1 MNLHE
6 ETKCWWLTEDT
17 DRHVVYVTVA
27 QLIIILDMVLYT
39 RKTNE
44 YNCERQTRK
53 YHIWNQYW
61 RMNWIRWKTKKDL
74 FCGGDR
80 QH

>member
-1 MNLHE
+1 MCAEVTNQSNIIVYNLRMNLHE

-17 DRHVVYVTVA
+17 DGHVVYVTVA

-44 YNCERQTRK
+44 YNCERKTRK
-53 YHIWNQYW
+53 
-61 RMNWIRWKTKKDL
+61 
-74 FCGGDR
+74 
-80 QH
+80 